1 MILCYDKDMEELLEK
16 VEQLKSELDRN
27 EHVVRIKELNKE
39 LKKDTELMRLIDEY
53 RIHPSEEL
61 KMRIYSN
68 PIFAEYKVE
77 ENEINFLIL
86 SIRSE
91 LKNIKGSKGCSR

>member
-1 MILCYDKDMEELLEK
+1 MEELIDSVEK
-16 VEQLKSELDRN
+16 LKSELDRN
-27 EHVVRIKELNKE
+27 EHVVRIKELNKIINS
-39 LKKDTELMRLIDEY
+39 DNELMRLISEY
-53 RIHPSEEL
+53 QVHPNDEL
-61 KMRIYSN
+61 KMRIYQN

-91 LKNIKGSKGCSR
+91 LKKIKGSKGCTR

>member
-1 MILCYDKDMEELLEK
+1 MEELIDSVEK
-16 VEQLKSELDRN
+16 LKSELDRN
-27 EHVVRIKELNKE
+27 EHVVRIKELNKIINSD
-39 LKKDTELMRLIDEY
+39 KELMRLISEY
-53 RIHPSEEL
+53 QVHPNDEL
-61 KMRIYSN
+61 KMRIYEN

-91 LKNIKGSKGCSR
+91 LKKIKGSKGCTR

>member
-1 MILCYDKDMEELLEK
+1 MCYDRDMEELIDR
-16 VEQLKSELDRN
+16 VEQLKSELDKN
-27 EHVVRIKELNKE
+27 EHVVRIKELNKV
-39 LKKDTELMRLIDEY
+39 LKSDTELMGLIDEY
-53 RIHPSEEL
+53 RIHPSDEL

-68 PIFAEYKVE
+68 PVFAEYKVE

-91 LKNIKGSKGCSR
+91 LNKIKGSKGCSR

>member
-1 MILCYDKDMEELLEK
+1 MEELIDSVEK
-16 VEQLKSELDRN
+16 LKSELDRN
-27 EHVVRIKELNKE
+27 EHVVRIKELNKIINSD
-39 LKKDTELMRLIDEY
+39 KELMRLISEY
-53 RIHPSEEL
+53 QVHPSDEL
-61 KMRIYSN
+61 KMRIYEN

-91 LKNIKGSKGCSR
+91 LKKIKGSKGCTR

>member
-1 MILCYDKDMEELLEK
+1 MEELIDSVEK
-16 VEQLKSELDRN
+16 LKSELDRN
-27 EHVVRIKELNKE
+27 EHVVRIKELNKIINSD
-39 LKKDTELMRLIDEY
+39 KELMELISEY
-53 RIHPSEEL
+53 QVHPNDEL
-61 KMRIYSN
+61 KMRIYQN

-91 LKNIKGSKGCSR
+91 LKKIKGSKGCSR